1 MKMLYQVFGIVK
13 HVLENIMKD
22 QICTHSM
29 QFGFMKEKET
39 TDTIIIM
46 WQLHK

>member
-1 MKMLYQVFGIVK
+1 MLDQVLAIVG
-13 HVLENIMKD
+13 HVLDNIIKD
-22 QICTHSM
+22 QICIDSM
-29 QFGFMKEKET
+29 QFGFMKGKET